1 MLIWEGLLIS
11 MWKLRIFTNYR
22 MYTSV
27 EGYKNDNLI
36 ADLGNKA
43 VKYFY
48 SKNQFFDRFGFSE
61 LGHLKKYV
69 REF

>member
-1 MLIWEGLLIS
+1 
-11 MWKLRIFTNYR
+11 